1 MDSHH
6 VSVDKAMDILKI
18 DIEKREQLK
27 KSYKNSPQ
35 TQRRQIK

>member
-1 MDSHH
+1 MQSNIMDSHH

-27 KSYKNSPQ
+27 KLL
-35 TQRRQIK
+35 